1 MFKLPISVALPKL
14 FLPLL
19 MGCLLNVAIGQEV
32 HLHTVAFYNLEN
44 FFDPLDNPDTFDDD
58 YTPEGRHQ
66 WTDSLFRQ
74 KTAQLAKVIAQIG
87 RKETQQP
94 PVFLGVAEAENLWVL
109 QQLARHP
116 TLRPYA
122 YEVVH
127 FESPDARGI
136 DVGLLYQKKH
146 FILKKAKAYAL
157 PLVNPNTQR
166 RRTTRDQLVVSGFFG
181 EEELVFLV
189 NHWPSRRG
197 GERKS
202 NPGRMAAARLQQRII
217 DSLQRQNAYVKII
230 SMGDFNDNPTDK
242 SLRLLSTP
250 SSYRKSFKP
259 LYNPME
265 SLYEKGVGS
274 LAHRN
279 RWHLF
284 DQILISQNVHHREE
298 GLFFLKA
305 GVFNPSFLHTPE
317 GTYRGYPYRNHILGT
332 VLKGYSD
339 HFPVYV
345 LLAKPVR

>member
-1 MFKLPISVALPKL
+1 MTI
-14 FLPLL
+14 
-19 MGCLLNVAIGQEV
+19 
-32 HLHTVAFYNLEN
+32 
-44 FFDPLDNPDTFDDD
+44 
-58 YTPEGRHQ
+58 TPPRGRRQ
-66 WTDSLFRQ
+66 WTDSLFWQ
-74 KTAQLAKVIAQIG
+74 KNAQLAKVIAQIG

-94 PVFLGVAEAENLWVL
+94 PVFLGVAEAENLSVL

-116 TLRPYA
+116 ILRPYA

-136 DVGLLYQKKH
+136 DVGLLYQKKR

-166 RRTTRDQLVVSGFFG
+166 RRATRDQLVVSGFFG

-197 GERKS
+197 GERRS

-217 DSLQRQNAYVKII
+217 DSLQRQNASVKII

-242 SLRLLSTP
+242 SLRFLSTP

-265 SLYEKGVGS
+265 PLYEKGVGS

-284 DQILISQNVHHREE
+284 DQILLSQNFHHKEE

-305 GVFNPSFLHTPE
+305 RVFNPPFLHTPE
-317 GTYRGYPYRNHILGT
+317 GTYQGYPYRNHILGT

-345 LLAKPVR
+345 LLAKFIR